1 MKENVMRLE
10 VKGRNVDV
18 SDLIRSYAEEKLERV
33 ERQLPEATQIEVELA
48 LETNPSISA
57 DHIAEATVWAKG
69 TTLRVRESS
78 NAFETSIDLLSD
90 KLERQVKRYREKR
103 SRRETGRR
111 ANGSQPLEPSFSGDQ
126 LDRMI
131 VKSKQFDLQPL
142 TPEEAAVE
150 LELIGHDFFVFT
162 NAETGLTNVVYRRR
176 AGAYGL
182 IEPQD

>member
-1 MKENVMRLE
+1 MRLE
-10 VKGRNVDV
+10 VKGRNVEVND
-18 SDLIRSYAEEKLERV
+18 SIRRYAEEKLERI
-33 ERQLPEATQIEVELA
+33 EKQLPEPTQIEVELT
-48 LETNPSISA
+48 LETNPSIA
-57 DHIAEATVWAKG
+57 DDHIAEATVWTKG
-69 TTLRVRESS
+69 STLRVRESS
-78 NAFETSIDLLSD
+78 SAFETSIDQLSD

-111 ANGSQPLEPSFSGDQ
+111 ANGNQSNEPSFSGEQ

-131 VKSKQFDLQPL
+131 VKSKQFELQPL
-142 TPEEAAVE
+142 TPDEAAVE

-182 IEPQD
+182 IEPQAIEPQG

>member
-1 MKENVMRLE
+1 MRLE

-18 SDLIRSYAEEKLERV
+18 SDLIRRYAEEKLERV

-111 ANGSQPLEPSFSGDQ
+111 ANGSPPDEPSFSGEQ

-131 VKSKQFDLQPL
+131 VKSKQFELQPL
-142 TPEEAAVE
+142 TPDEAAVE

>member
-1 MKENVMRLE
+1 MRLE
-10 VKGRNVDV
+10 VKGRNVEVND
-18 SDLIRSYAEEKLERV
+18 SIRRYAEEKLDRI
-33 ERQLPEATQIEVELA
+33 ERQLPEETQIEVELT
-48 LETNPSISA
+48 LETNPSISE
-57 DHIAEATVWAKG
+57 DHIAEATIWTKG
-69 TTLRVRESS
+69 STLRVRESS
-78 NAFETSIDLLSD
+78 NAFETSIDQVSD

-111 ANGSQPLEPSFSGDQ
+111 ANGHQPEEPSFSGEQ
-126 LDRMI
+126 LNRMI
-131 VKSKQFDLQPL
+131 VRSKQFELQPL

-162 NAETGLTNVVYRRR
+162 NADTGLTNVVYRRR

>member
-1 MKENVMRLE
+1 MRLE
-10 VKGRNVDV
+10 VKGRNVEV
-18 SDLIRSYAEEKLERV
+18 SESVRSYAEEKLDRL
-33 ERQLPEATQIEVELA
+33 ERQLPEATQVEVELA
-48 LETNPSISA
+48 LETNPSIA
-57 DHIAEATVWAKG
+57 NDHVAEATVWTKG
-69 TTLRVRESS
+69 STLRVRESS
-78 NAFETSIDLLSD
+78 AAFETSIDLISD

-111 ANGSQPLEPSFSGDQ
+111 GNGAAQAEPSFSGEQ

-150 LELIGHDFFVFT
+150 LELIGHDFFVFL
-162 NAETGLTNVVYRRR
+162 NVDTGRTNVVYRRR

-182 IEPQD
+182 IEPQA

>member
-1 MKENVMRLE
+1 MRLE
-10 VKGRNVDV
+10 VKGRNVEVND
-18 SDLIRSYAEEKLERV
+18 SIRRYAEEKLDRI
-33 ERQLPEATQIEVELA
+33 ERQLPEATQIEVELT
-48 LETNPSISA
+48 LETNPSIAA
-57 DHIAEATVWAKG
+57 DHIAEATVWTKG
-69 TTLRVRESS
+69 STLRVRESS
-78 NAFETSIDLLSD
+78 SAFETSIDQLSD

-111 ANGSQPLEPSFSGDQ
+111 ANGPPSSEPSFSGEQ

-131 VKSKQFDLQPL
+131 VRSKQFELQPL
-142 TPEEAAVE
+142 TPDEAAVE

-182 IEPQD
+182 IEPQA

>member
-10 VKGRNVDV
+10 VKGRNVEVND
-18 SDLIRSYAEEKLERV
+18 SIRGYAEEKFDRIA
-33 ERQLPEATQIEVELA
+33 RQLPEETQIEVELA
-48 LETNPSISA
+48 LETNPSISE
-57 DHIAEATVWAKG
+57 DHIAEATVWTKG
-69 TTLRVRESS
+69 STLRVRETS
-78 NAFETSIDLLSD
+78 NTFETSIDQLSD

-111 ANGSQPLEPSFSGDQ
+111 ANGKSDEPTFSGEQ

-131 VKSKQFDLQPL
+131 VKSKQFELQPL
-142 TPEEAAVE
+142 TPDEAAVE

-182 IEPQD
+182 IEPPD

>member
-1 MKENVMRLE
+1 MRLE
-10 VKGRNVDV
+10 VKGRNVEIND
-18 SDLIRSYAEEKLERV
+18 SIRRYAEEKLDRIEK
-33 ERQLPEATQIEVELA
+33 QLPEPTQIEVELT

-57 DHIAEATVWAKG
+57 DHVAEATVWTKG
-69 TTLRVRESS
+69 STLRAREAS
-78 NAFETSIDLLSD
+78 NAFETSIDQLSD

-103 SRRETGRR
+103 SRRGTGRR
-111 ANGSQPLEPSFSGDQ
+111 ANGHQVEEPTFSGEQ

-131 VKSKQFDLQPL
+131 VKSKQFELQPL
-142 TPEEAAVE
+142 TPDEAAVE